1 MTMAVRGEDM
11 LRLCRAGRPKVRNS
25 CGKNCSGG
33 DSMRLLLRTG
43 SNVDDGTFSLS
54 SDECAENVSLAKY
67 GVVGVGGVSSET
79 SDGDVVQLIGVLIV
93 DRDVRF
99 GVTGS
104 DARG

>member
-1 MTMAVRGEDM
+1 MTMAVRGEDI
-11 LRLCRAGRPKVRNS
+11 LRLCRAGRPKVTNS

-43 SNVDDGTFSLS
+43 SNVDGTFSLS

-67 GVVGVGGVSSET
+67 GVVGVGGVSSEM
-79 SDGDVVQLIGVLIV
+79 SDGDVVQLIGVLVV
-93 DRDVRF
+93 DKEDRF

-104 DARG
+104 DVIG

>member
-1 MTMAVRGEDM
+1 
-11 LRLCRAGRPKVRNS
+11 
-25 CGKNCSGG
+25 
-33 DSMRLLLRTG
+33 MRLLLRIG

-54 SDECAENVSLAKY
+54 SDECIENVSLGKY

-93 DRDVRF
+93 DREVRF

-104 DARG
+104 DTRG